1 MQKHTKIY
9 MKFFGYSVADFI
21 PCEMCGK
28 KATDIHHIECRGMGG
43 SKLKD
48 FIANLMGLCR
58 VCHDKYGDK
67 TQYKDLLKDVHLDFM
82 KKHGKSKV

>member
-1 MQKHTKIY
+1 
-9 MKFFGYSVADFI
+9 
-21 PCEMCGK
+21 
-28 KATDIHHIECRGMGG
+28 MGG